1 MMEDKISMTESIDA
15 GAPSI
20 KYDRGD
26 VQMGGG
32 EDMQGKQVAAQI
44 WEQMEQEQKV
54 QFGSFDAFFE
64 SGIWKQIIQQMQAD
78 AGGAEPGSEMMSE
91 NVNMQEQMPGG
102 GIADVDMR
110 EQVQMAANGG
120 RMGYNMGGGAD
131 MGAPQKMYKAEA
143 SKELVTKLI
152 QKMQDPNLK
161 DYDRAMIKAQLNSL
175 VKQPQMP
182 GGGIADVDMREQV
195 QMRANGGL
203 MGLYN
208 RGM

>member
-78 AGGAEPGSEMMSE
+78 AGEARPGSEMMSE

-102 GIADVDMR
+102 GIADV
-110 EQVQMAANGG
+110 
-120 RMGYNMGGGAD
+120 NM
-131 MGAPQKMYKAEA
+131 QE
-143 SKELVTKLI
+143 
-152 QKMQDPNLK
+152 
-161 DYDRAMIKAQLNSL
+161 R
-175 VKQPQMP
+175 
-182 GGGIADVDMREQV
+182 V

>member
-54 QFGSFDAFFE
+54 QFGSFDAFFQ
-64 SGIWKQIIQQMQAD
+64 SGIWKQIIQQMQQD
-78 AGGAEPGSEMMSE
+78 AGGAGPGSEMMSE

-110 EQVQMAANGG
+110 EQVQM
-120 RMGYNMGGGAD
+120 
-131 MGAPQKMYKAEA
+131 
-143 SKELVTKLI
+143 
-152 QKMQDPNLK
+152 
-161 DYDRAMIKAQLNSL
+161 
-175 VKQPQMP
+175 
-182 GGGIADVDMREQV
+182 
-195 QMRANGGL
+195 RANGGL

>member
-1 MMEDKISMTESIDA
+1 MMEDKISESIEA

-20 KYDRGD
+20 KYDQGD
-26 VQMGGG
+26 IRMGQGG
-32 EDMQGKQVAAQI
+32 DEQGRQVAAQI

-54 QFGSFDAFFE
+54 QFGSFDAFFQ

-78 AGGAEPGSEMMSE
+78 QGGVGPGSEMSMSE

-120 RMGYNMGGGAD
+120 
-131 MGAPQKMYKAEA
+131 
-143 SKELVTKLI
+143 
-152 QKMQDPNLK
+152 
-161 DYDRAMIKAQLNSL
+161 
-175 VKQPQMP
+175 
-182 GGGIADVDMREQV
+182 
-195 QMRANGGL
+195 L

-208 RGM
+208 RGR

>member
-32 EDMQGKQVAAQI
+32 EDEQGKQVAAQI

-54 QFGSFDAFFE
+54 QFGSFDAFFQ
-64 SGIWKQIIQQMQAD
+64 SGIWKQIIQQMQQD
-78 AGGAEPGSEMMSE
+78 AGGAGPGSEMMSE

-110 EQVQMAANGG
+110 EQVQM
-120 RMGYNMGGGAD
+120 
-131 MGAPQKMYKAEA
+131 
-143 SKELVTKLI
+143 
-152 QKMQDPNLK
+152 
-161 DYDRAMIKAQLNSL
+161 
-175 VKQPQMP
+175 
-182 GGGIADVDMREQV
+182 
-195 QMRANGGL
+195 RANGGL

>member
-1 MMEDKISMTESIDA
+1 MMEDKISMNESMEA

-20 KYDRGD
+20 KYDQGD
-26 VQMGGG
+26 IRMGGG
-32 EDMQGKQVAAQI
+32 EDEQGKQVAAQI

-78 AGGAEPGSEMMSE
+78 ASGAGPGSEMMSE
-91 NVNMQEQMPGG
+91 NVNMQE
-102 GIADVDMR
+102 
-110 EQVQMAANGG
+110 
-120 RMGYNMGGGAD
+120 
-131 MGAPQKMYKAEA
+131 K
-143 SKELVTKLI
+143 
-152 QKMQDPNLK
+152 
-161 DYDRAMIKAQLNSL
+161 
-175 VKQPQMP
+175 MP

-208 RGM
+208 RGR